1 MKVVT
6 KTKAELTK
14 EIDGL
19 RAQLKESEKKLFTIL
34 EAQNQPSELTAR
46 LILNEATDIIIVCDE
61 NGKITRTSDVTHRY
75 IEGKLLLKPFD
86 AILKLRFSFLHP
98 LRKEDFSVSEVL
110 KGRIL
115 RREEVIL
122 QRDREAFH
130 FLLSARPLTDQHRR
144 IHGCVVTLTD
154 ITEIKQMEAEL
165 ARLASF
171 PRLNPN
177 PITEVDVAGNVIYS
191 NPAAERLFPDLLK
204 AGLKHPWL
212 VDLEKIS
219 ETLKTES
226 RKTYN
231 RELRVGDIWYQQTIH
246 SIMEGTRL
254 RIYGFDITERKEME
268 EELRK
273 SRDELEIRVQER
285 TAELMSAVE
294 ELQDEISER
303 RRAEEAVKA
312 ERQRFNDVLEILPA
326 YLVLLSPDYHVPFAN
341 RFFRERFGESY
352 GKRCFEYLFGL
363 SEPCETCETY
373 TALKTRAP
381 HKWEWTGPD
390 GRNYDVFDFPFTDA
404 DGSTLI
410 LEMGIDITERK
421 QAEEALRESENRLRS
436 LSSQLLTAQESERR
450 NIARE
455 LHDGV
460 GQMLTAVKFKVE
472 NTLQEIGERSPKGKS
487 LEAVIPMIRES
498 MEEVRRIQ
506 MDLRPSVL
514 DDLGIL
520 ATLSWLCRRFEA
532 TYTHIHIEKKTEIQ
546 EEEVPALLK
555 TVIYR
560 ISQEALNN
568 VAKHSKAD
576 LVRLSLE
583 KAENRIELRIEDN
596 GRGFNLEKILSQDK
610 DKRGMGL
617 ESMRERAALS
627 GGTFA
632 IESTKG
638 KGALITVSWPT

>member
-1 MKVVT
+1 
-6 KTKAELTK
+6 
-14 EIDGL
+14 
-19 RAQLKESEKKLFTIL
+19 
-34 EAQNQPSELTAR
+34 
-46 LILNEATDIIIVCDE
+46 
-61 NGKITRTSDVTHRY
+61 
-75 IEGKLLLKPFD
+75 
-86 AILKLRFSFLHP
+86 
-98 LRKEDFSVSEVL
+98 
-110 KGRIL
+110 
-115 RREEVIL
+115 
-122 QRDREAFH
+122 
-130 FLLSARPLTDQHRR
+130 
-144 IHGCVVTLTD
+144 
-154 ITEIKQMEAEL
+154 
-165 ARLASF
+165 
-171 PRLNPN
+171 
-177 PITEVDVAGNVIYS
+177 
-191 NPAAERLFPDLLK
+191 
-204 AGLKHPWL
+204 
-212 VDLEKIS
+212 
-219 ETLKTES
+219 
-226 RKTYN
+226 
-231 RELRVGDIWYQQTIH
+231 
-246 SIMEGTRL
+246 
-254 RIYGFDITERKEME
+254 
-268 EELRK
+268 
-273 SRDELEIRVQER
+273 
-285 TAELMSAVE
+285 
-294 ELQDEISER
+294 
-303 RRAEEAVKA
+303 
-312 ERQRFNDVLEILPA
+312 
-326 YLVLLSPDYHVPFAN
+326 
-341 RFFRERFGESY
+341 
-352 GKRCFEYLFGL
+352 
-363 SEPCETCETY
+363 
-373 TALKTRAP
+373 
-381 HKWEWTGPD
+381 
-390 GRNYDVFDFPFTDA
+390 
-404 DGSTLI
+404 
-410 LEMGIDITERK
+410 MGIDITERK

-632 IESTKG
+632 IESTRGQGVAIKV
-638 KGALITVSWPT
+638 TWPL

>member
-1 MKVVT
+1 MEVFKT
-6 KTKAELTK
+6 KT
-14 EIDGL
+14 
-19 RAQLKESEKKLFTIL
+19 
-34 EAQNQPSELTAR
+34 
-46 LILNEATDIIIVCDE
+46 
-61 NGKITRTSDVTHRY
+61 
-75 IEGKLLLKPFD
+75 
-86 AILKLRFSFLHP
+86 
-98 LRKEDFSVSEVL
+98 
-110 KGRIL
+110 
-115 RREEVIL
+115 
-122 QRDREAFH
+122 
-130 FLLSARPLTDQHRR
+130 
-144 IHGCVVTLTD
+144 
-154 ITEIKQMEAEL
+154 
-165 ARLASF
+165 
-171 PRLNPN
+171 
-177 PITEVDVAGNVIYS
+177 
-191 NPAAERLFPDLLK
+191 PAA
-204 AGLKHPWL
+204 
-212 VDLEKIS
+212 
-219 ETLKTES
+219 
-226 RKTYN
+226 
-231 RELRVGDIWYQQTIH
+231 
-246 SIMEGTRL
+246 
-254 RIYGFDITERKEME
+254 
-268 EELRK
+268 
-273 SRDELEIRVQER
+273 
-285 TAELMSAVE
+285 
-294 ELQDEISER
+294 
-303 RRAEEAVKA
+303 
-312 ERQRFNDVLEILPA
+312 
-326 YLVLLSPDYHVPFAN
+326 
-341 RFFRERFGESY
+341 
-352 GKRCFEYLFGL
+352 
-363 SEPCETCETY
+363 
-373 TALKTRAP
+373 
-381 HKWEWTGPD
+381 WEWTGPD

-632 IESTKG
+632 IESTRG
-638 KGALITVSWPT
+638 QGATIKASWPT